1 MLSVALLTAV
11 VRSHHFMRLNPQRDS
26 HSPPHAIPET
36 DFHRARA
43 FVVLLLVMSTQ
54 LLAQNPGDAELS
66 THDEVTTFRVKVNEV
81 LVRVVV
87 RDQAGHA
94 IGNLK
99 KEDFELFDNK
109 EPQVI
114 TQFVLEQPRA
124 GEKTATEGAAAVT
137 TKAPLAAPIAPNR
150 FVAYVFDDM
159 HADSAAL
166 TRIRDAAE
174 RNMETLLA
182 TDRAAIFTTSGQ
194 GNLDFTDDRAAL
206 RMALKSLMPRS
217 ISKGAGADCP
227 DVSYYM
233 ADLIINRGDQAALQD
248 ATTDALMCA
257 PNPRAV
263 HASAQQL
270 ALSTA
275 QQMLVLG
282 GHESGLALSV
292 LKDVIRRIGT
302 MPGQRTILLLSP
314 GFLTGA
320 FLHEY
325 DDVIDHALRSQVVIS
340 ALDIRGL
347 DTFVDISKTSAAV
360 QKYAAQAGMEED
372 GTLSE
377 FANATGGAFFKNSND
392 LDAGLRLIATAP
404 EYAYVLGFSP
414 QNLKLDGR
422 FHDLVVTVRDPR
434 KLTILARKGYSAPK
448 RAQGAGEE
456 ARQEIEDALFSQE
469 EVHDLP
475 VEVHTQFFKPSEEDA
490 KLTVLAHI
498 DAKHLHFS
506 KTEGRNLNKLTV
518 VFGLFDHNG
527 HFISANEKVLDMHL
541 KDDTLANRLDSGITL
556 KSTFDVKPG
565 GYLVR
570 LVVRD
575 LGGQIS
581 AANDAIEIP

>member
-1 MLSVALLTAV
+1 VQD
-11 VRSHHFMRLNPQRDS
+11 QRR
-26 HSPPHAIPET
+26 ATRET
-36 DFHRARA
+36 DLRRAGA
-43 FVVLLLVMSTQ
+43 FAVLLLLTSTKVLTQ
-54 LLAQNPGDAELS
+54 DTGTELS
-66 THDEVTTFRVKVNEV
+66 THDEVTTFRVRVNEV

-87 RDQAGHA
+87 RDEAGHA

-109 EPQVI
+109 KPQVI
-114 TQFVLEQPRA
+114 THFVMEQPRA
-124 GEKTATEGAAAVT
+124 GEKTATEGTASVT
-137 TKAPLAAPIAPNR
+137 TDVPLATRIAPNR
-150 FVAYVFDDM
+150 FVAYVFDDV
-159 HADSAAL
+159 HADFAAL
-166 TRIRDAAE
+166 IRIRDAAE

-206 RMALKSLMPRS
+206 RMALKSLMLRS
-217 ISKGAGADCP
+217 ISKGASADCP

-233 ADLIINRGDQAALQD
+233 ADLIINRSDQAALQD

-263 HASAQQL
+263 RASAQQL

-275 QQMLVLG
+275 QQMLALG
-282 GHESGLALSV
+282 GHETGLALSV

-314 GFLTGA
+314 GFLTGS

-347 DTFVDISKTSAAV
+347 DTFVDISTTSSVV
-360 QKYAAQAGMEED
+360 QKYAPQAAMEED

-377 FANATGGAFFKNSND
+377 FARATGGSFFQNNNN
-392 LDAGLRLIATAP
+392 LDAGLRQIATAP
-404 EYAYVLGFSP
+404 EYVYVLGFSP
-414 QNLKLDGR
+414 QNLKLDAR

-434 KLTILARKGYSAPK
+434 KLIILARKGYSAPK
-448 RAQGAGEE
+448 HAPGADEE

-490 KLTVLAHI
+490 KLTVLVHV

-506 KTEGRNLNKLTV
+506 KAEGRNLNKLTV

-527 HFISANEKVLDMHL
+527 HFISANQKILDMHL

-581 AANDAIEIP
+581 AANDAIKIP

>member
-1 MLSVALLTAV
+1 
-11 VRSHHFMRLNPQRDS
+11 
-26 HSPPHAIPET
+26 
-36 DFHRARA
+36 
-43 FVVLLLVMSTQ
+43 MSTQ
-54 LLAQNPGDAELS
+54 LLAQDSGGAELS

-87 RDQAGHA
+87 RDVAGHA

-109 EPQVI
+109 KPQVI
-114 TQFVLEQPRA
+114 TQFVMEQPRT
-124 GEKTATEGAAAVT
+124 GERPATEGTAEAT

-159 HADSAAL
+159 HADSADL
-166 TRIRDAAE
+166 MRIRDAAE
-174 RNMETLLA
+174 RNIETLSA

-194 GNLDFTDDRAAL
+194 GDLDFTDDRAAL
-206 RMALKSLMPRS
+206 RKALKSLMPRS
-217 ISKGAGADCP
+217 ISKGASADCP
-227 DVSYYM
+227 DISYYM
-233 ADLIINRGDQAALQD
+233 ADLIINRGDQSALQD

-263 HASAQQL
+263 QASAQQL

-282 GHESGLALSV
+282 AHETGLALSV

-302 MPGQRTILLLSP
+302 MSGQRTILLLSP
-314 GFLTGA
+314 GFLTGE
-320 FLHEY
+320 LQYECN
-325 DDVIDHALRSQVVIS
+325 DVIDHALRSQVVIS
-340 ALDIRGL
+340 AFDIRGL

-377 FANATGGAFFKNSND
+377 FANATGGAFFKNNND
-392 LDAGLRLIATAP
+392 LDAGLRQIATAP
-404 EYAYVLGFSP
+404 EYVYVLGFSP

-434 KLTILARKGYSAPK
+434 KLTILTRKGYSAPK
-448 RAQGAGEE
+448 HAPGADEE
-456 ARQEIEDALFSQE
+456 ARQEIEDSLFSQE

-490 KLTVLAHI
+490 KLTVLVHI
-498 DAKHLHFS
+498 DAKRLHFS
-506 KTEGRNLNKLTV
+506 KAEGRNLDKLTV

-527 HFISANEKVLDMHL
+527 HFISANQKILDMHL

-556 KSTFDVKPG
+556 KSSFDVKPG

>member
-1 MLSVALLTAV
+1 MDKAV
-11 VRSHHFMRLNPQRDS
+11 VQDRR
-26 HSPPHAIPET
+26 HSTPET
-36 DFHRARA
+36 NLRRAGA
-43 FVVLLLVMSTQ
+43 STILLLLMSTQ
-54 LLAQNPGDAELS
+54 VLAQDTGAELS

-87 RDQAGHA
+87 RDEAGHA

-109 EPQVI
+109 KPQII
-114 TQFVLEQPRA
+114 THFVVEQPRA
-124 GEKTATEGAAAVT
+124 GEKPATEGAGAVT
-137 TKAPLAAPIAPNR
+137 ATVPLATPIAPNR

-159 HADSAAL
+159 HADSADL
-166 TRIRDAAE
+166 MRIRDAVE
-174 RNMETLLA
+174 RNMETLSA

-217 ISKGAGADCP
+217 ISKGASADCP

-248 ATTDALMCA
+248 ATTAALMCA

-275 QQMLVLG
+275 QQVLILG
-282 GHESGLALSV
+282 GRETYLALSV
-292 LKDVIRRIGT
+292 LRDVIRRIGT

-314 GFLTGA
+314 GFLTWE
-320 FLHEY
+320 FQYESNE
-325 DDVIDHALRSQVVIS
+325 VIDHALRLQVVIS

-377 FANATGGAFFKNSND
+377 FARATGGSFFQNNNN
-392 LDAGLRLIATAP
+392 LDAGLRQIATAP
-404 EYAYVLGFSP
+404 EYVYVLGFSP

-422 FHDLVVTVRDPR
+422 FHDLVVTIRDPR

-448 RAQGAGEE
+448 HAPAADEE

-490 KLTVLAHI
+490 KLTVLVHI

-506 KTEGRNLNKLTV
+506 KVEGRNLNKLTV

-527 HFISANEKVLDMHL
+527 HFISANQKILDMHL

-556 KSTFDVKPG
+556 KSSFDVKPG
-565 GYLVR
+565 GYPVR

-575 LGGQIS
+575 LEGQIS

>member
-1 MLSVALLTAV
+1 
-11 VRSHHFMRLNPQRDS
+11 
-26 HSPPHAIPET
+26 
-36 DFHRARA
+36 
-43 FVVLLLVMSTQ
+43 MSTQ
-54 LLAQNPGDAELS
+54 LLAQDSGGAELS

-87 RDQAGHA
+87 RDVAGHA

-109 EPQVI
+109 KPQVI
-114 TQFVLEQPRA
+114 TQFVMEQPRT
-124 GEKTATEGAAAVT
+124 GERPATEGTAEAT

-159 HADSAAL
+159 HADSADL
-166 TRIRDAAE
+166 MRIRDAAE
-174 RNMETLLA
+174 RNMETLSA

-194 GNLDFTDDRAAL
+194 GDLDFTDDRAAL
-206 RMALKSLMPRS
+206 RKALKSLMPRS
-217 ISKGAGADCP
+217 ISKGASADCP
-227 DVSYYM
+227 DISYYM
-233 ADLIINRGDQAALQD
+233 ADLIINRGDQSALQD

-263 HASAQQL
+263 QASAQQL

-282 GHESGLALSV
+282 AHETGLALSV

-302 MPGQRTILLLSP
+302 MSGQRTILLLSP
-314 GFLTGA
+314 GFLTGE
-320 FLHEY
+320 LQYECN
-325 DDVIDHALRSQVVIS
+325 DVIDHALRSQVVIS
-340 ALDIRGL
+340 AFDIRGL

-377 FANATGGAFFKNSND
+377 FANATGGAFFKNNND
-392 LDAGLRLIATAP
+392 LDAGLRQIATAP
-404 EYAYVLGFSP
+404 EYVYVLGFSP

-434 KLTILARKGYSAPK
+434 KLTILTRKGYSAPK
-448 RAQGAGEE
+448 HAPGADEE
-456 ARQEIEDALFSQE
+456 ARQEIEDSLFSQE

-490 KLTVLAHI
+490 KLTVLVHI
-498 DAKHLHFS
+498 DAKRLHFS
-506 KTEGRNLNKLTV
+506 KAEGRNLDKLTV

-527 HFISANEKVLDMHL
+527 HFISANQKILDMHL

-556 KSTFDVKPG
+556 KSSFDVKPG

>member
-1 MLSVALLTAV
+1 MLAAPWRCVVILPAVLFLL
-11 VRSHHFMRLNPQRDS
+11 
-26 HSPPHAIPET
+26 I
-36 DFHRARA
+36 
-43 FVVLLLVMSTQ
+43 STPV
-54 LLAQNPGDAELS
+54 LAQNPAAELS

-87 RDQAGHA
+87 RDEAGHA
-94 IGNLK
+94 IGNLM

-109 EPQVI
+109 KPQVI
-114 TQFVLEQPRA
+114 THFAMEQPTAR
-124 GEKTATEGAAAVT
+124 EKAAREGTASVT
-137 TKAPLAAPIAPNR
+137 TAVPLATRIAPNR
-150 FVAYVFDDM
+150 FVAYVFDDV
-159 HADSAAL
+159 HADFAAL
-166 TRIRDAAE
+166 MRIRDAAE

-217 ISKGAGADCP
+217 MSKGPSADCP

-233 ADLIINRGDQAALQD
+233 ADLIINRGDHVALQD

-263 HASAQQL
+263 QASAQQL

-282 GHESGLALSV
+282 GHESYLALSV
-292 LKDVIRRIGT
+292 LKDVIRRIAT

-314 GFLTGA
+314 GFLTWD
-320 FLHEY
+320 FLYECN
-325 DDVIDHALRSQVVIS
+325 DVIDHALRSQVVIS

-360 QKYAAQAGMEED
+360 QKYAPQAAMEED

-377 FANATGGAFFKNSND
+377 FANATGGAFFKNNND
-392 LDAGLRLIATAP
+392 LDAGLRQIATAP
-404 EYAYVLGFSP
+404 EYWYVLGFSP

-422 FHDLVVTVRDPR
+422 FHDLVVTVKDPR
-434 KLTILARKGYSAPK
+434 KLTILARKGYYSPK
-448 RAQGAGEE
+448 HLPDPNEE

-469 EVHDLP
+469 VMHDLP
-475 VEVHTQFFKPSEEDA
+475 VDAHTQFFKPSQEDA
-490 KLTVLAHI
+490 KLTVLIHI
-498 DAKHLHFS
+498 DARRLHFS
-506 KTEGRNLNKLTV
+506 KAEGRNLNKLTV
-518 VFGLFDHNG
+518 VAGLFDRNG
-527 HFISANEKVLDMHL
+527 HFISGNEKVLDMHL
-541 KDDTLANRLDSGITL
+541 KDETLANRLGSGITL
-556 KSTFDVKPG
+556 KSNFDVKPG

-575 LGGQIS
+575 VEGQIS
-581 AANDAIEIP
+581 ATNEVVEIP

>member
-1 MLSVALLTAV
+1 VQD
-11 VRSHHFMRLNPQRDS
+11 QRR
-26 HSPPHAIPET
+26 ATRET
-36 DFHRARA
+36 DLRRAGA
-43 FVVLLLVMSTQ
+43 FAVLLLLTSTQ
-54 LLAQNPGDAELS
+54 VLTQDTGTELS
-66 THDEVTTFRVKVNEV
+66 THEEVTTFRVRVNEV

-87 RDQAGHA
+87 RDEAGHA

-109 EPQVI
+109 KPQVI
-114 TQFVLEQPRA
+114 THFVMEQPRA
-124 GEKTATEGAAAVT
+124 GEKTATEGTASVT
-137 TKAPLAAPIAPNR
+137 TAVPLATRIAPNR
-150 FVAYVFDDM
+150 FVAYVFDDV
-159 HADSAAL
+159 HADFAAL
-166 TRIRDAAE
+166 MRIRDAAE

-194 GNLDFTDDRAAL
+194 GDLDFTDDRAAL
-206 RMALKSLMPRS
+206 RMALKSLMQRS
-217 ISKGAGADCP
+217 ISKGASADCP

-248 ATTDALMCA
+248 ATTAALMCA

-263 HASAQQL
+263 YASAQQL

-275 QQMLVLG
+275 QQVLLLG
-282 GHESGLALSV
+282 GHETGLALSV

-314 GFLTGA
+314 GFLTWE
-320 FLHEY
+320 FQYECN
-325 DDVIDHALRSQVVIS
+325 DVIDHALRSQVVIS

-377 FANATGGAFFKNSND
+377 FANATGGAFFKNNND
-392 LDAGLRLIATAP
+392 LDAGLQQIATAP
-404 EYAYVLGFSP
+404 EYWYVLGFSP

-422 FHDLVVTVRDPR
+422 FHDLGVTVRDPR
-434 KLTILARKGYSAPK
+434 KLTILARKGYYAPK
-448 RAQGAGEE
+448 HLKDANEE
-456 ARQEIEDALFSQE
+456 ARQEIEDTLFSQE
-469 EVHDLP
+469 EMHDLP

-490 KLTVLAHI
+490 KLTVLVHI

-506 KTEGRNLNKLTV
+506 KAEGRNLNKLTV
-518 VFGLFDHNG
+518 VAGLFDRNG
-527 HFISANEKVLDMHL
+527 HFISGNEKVLDMHL
-541 KDDTLANRLDSGITL
+541 KDDTLANRLGSGITL
-556 KSTFDVKPG
+556 KSNFDVKPG

-575 LGGQIS
+575 AEGQIS
-581 AANDAIEIP
+581 ATNDVIEIP

>member
-11 VRSHHFMRLNPQRDS
+11 VRSHHCMRFNPQRDS
-26 HSPPHAIPET
+26 HSQPHAIPES

-43 FVVLLLVMSTQ
+43 FVVLLLLMSTQ
-54 LLAQNPGDAELS
+54 LLAQDSGGAELS

-87 RDQAGHA
+87 RDVAGHA

-109 EPQVI
+109 KPQVI
-114 TQFVLEQPRA
+114 TQFVMEQPRT
-124 GEKTATEGAAAVT
+124 GERPATEGTAEAT

-159 HADSAAL
+159 HADSADL
-166 TRIRDAAE
+166 MRIRDAAE
-174 RNMETLLA
+174 RNMETLSA

-194 GNLDFTDDRAAL
+194 GDLDFTDDRAAL
-206 RMALKSLMPRS
+206 RKALKSLMPRS
-217 ISKGAGADCP
+217 ISKGASADCP
-227 DVSYYM
+227 DISYYM
-233 ADLIINRGDQAALQD
+233 ADLIINRGDQSALQD

-263 HASAQQL
+263 QSSAQQL

-282 GHESGLALSV
+282 AHETGLALSV

-302 MPGQRTILLLSP
+302 MSGQRTILLLSP
-314 GFLTGA
+314 GFLTGE
-320 FLHEY
+320 LQYECN
-325 DDVIDHALRSQVVIS
+325 DVIDHALRSQVVIS
-340 ALDIRGL
+340 AFDIRGL

-377 FANATGGAFFKNSND
+377 FANATGGAFFKNNND
-392 LDAGLRLIATAP
+392 LDAGLRQIATAP
-404 EYAYVLGFSP
+404 EYVYVLGFSP

-434 KLTILARKGYSAPK
+434 KLTILTRKGYSAPK
-448 RAQGAGEE
+448 HAPGADEE
-456 ARQEIEDALFSQE
+456 ARQEIEDSLFSQE

-490 KLTVLAHI
+490 KLTVLVHI
-498 DAKHLHFS
+498 DAKRLHFN
-506 KTEGRNLNKLTV
+506 KAEGRNLDKLTV

-527 HFISANEKVLDMHL
+527 HFISANQKILDMHL

-556 KSTFDVKPG
+556 KSSFDVKPG